1 MKSGLFSQDKY
12 DMEPSNYFYIIFYDN
27 FDHTKIYI
35 YILIILIIKRKNYIF
50 DWDNLINIKNIVR

>member
-12 DMEPSNYFYIIFYDN
+12 DMEASNYFYIIFYDN
-27 FDHTKIYI
+27 FDRTKIYI

-50 DWDNLINIKNIVR
+50 DWDNHINIKIIVR

>member
-27 FDHTKIYI
+27 FDRTKIYI

-50 DWDNLINIKNIVR
+50 DWDNHINIKNIVR